1 MKLRKNILIA
11 MMTGLLALGGVACG
25 GDDAADE
32 TEDTTDTMTE
42 GADTMTEE
50 MMTE

>member
-1 MKLRKNILIA
+1 MKLRKNVLIA

-25 GDDAADE
+25 GDDAAD
-32 TEDTTDTMTE
+32 DTTDTTDTATE
-42 GADTMTEE
+42 GGDVMTEE